1 MASFGAA
8 QTRAETA
15 RLWDIES
22 MRAIRLIAA
31 VLGFAL
37 ALPAGAGA
45 ASWGGIEPG
54 DSTFEQ
60 VRERFGAPSKETKQK
75 VETYDTTTWIYEGPK
90 APGGISRM
98 VVDFG
103 ILKPDGFKA
112 NIVRVFV
119 LEPKPNIFAVQTVID
134 GWGLPSAAGDQGGLP
149 SMLYDE
155 GLVVVFDK
163 QTLWA
168 ESMTFTLPQP
178 LPQAPAA
185 GDAPTPAP
193 APPKATTAPKPA
205 PTPPAGARP

>member
-1 MASFGAA
+1 MAFSGAA

-15 RLWDIES
+15 RLWDIKS

-54 DSTFEQ
+54 DTTFEQ

-75 VETYDTTTWIYEGPK
+75 VENYDTTTWIYEGPK
-90 APGGISRM
+90 APAGMNRM
-98 VVDFG
+98 VVEFG
-103 ILKPDGFKA
+103 ILKPDGFKP
-112 NIVRVFV
+112 NIVRIFV
-119 LEPKPNIFAVQTVID
+119 LEPRPNIFAVQTVID

-149 SMLYDE
+149 SMLYE
-155 GLVVVFDK
+155 AGLVVVFDK

-178 LPQAPAA
+178 LPEPPAA
-185 GDAPTPAP
+185 GAAPAPAP
-193 APPKATTAPKPA
+193 APPKATTTPKPGS
-205 PTPPAGARP
+205 TPPAGARP

>member
-1 MASFGAA
+1 MAFSGAA

-15 RLWDIES
+15 RLWDIKS

-54 DSTFEQ
+54 DTTLEQ

-98 VVDFG
+98 IVDFG
-103 ILKPDGFKA
+103 ILKPDGFKP
-112 NIVRVFV
+112 NVVRVFV

-134 GWGLPSAAGDQGGLP
+134 GWGEPSAAGNQGGFP

-178 LPQAPAA
+178 QAPAA
-185 GDAPTPAP
+185 GAAPAP
-193 APPKATTAPKPA
+193 AAAPPKATTAPKPA

>member
-1 MASFGAA
+1 MASSGAA

-37 ALPAGAGA
+37 ALPAAAGA

-54 DSTFEQ
+54 DTTLEQ
-60 VRERFGAPSKETKQK
+60 VRERYGAPSKETKQK
-75 VETYDTTTWIYEGPK
+75 TEDYDTTTWIYEGPK
-90 APGGISRM
+90 APGGMNRM
-98 VVDFG
+98 IVDFG
-103 ILKPDGFKA
+103 ILKPDGFKPDL
-112 NIVRVFV
+112 VRIFV
-119 LEPKPNIFAVQTVID
+119 LEPRPSIFAVQTVID
-134 GWGLPSAAGDQGGLP
+134 GWGLPSAAGDQGGFP
-149 SMLYDE
+149 TMLYE
-155 GLVVVFDK
+155 AGLVVVFDK

-168 ESMTFTLPQP
+168 DSMTFTLPQP

-185 GDAPTPAP
+185 GNAP
-193 APPKATTAPKPA
+193 ASAPGPPKATTTPKPG